1 MPHPCRRCAPYLVSK
16 LMLHCIWCAASC
28 LRISAFLACLS
39 RRSPRQRP
47 RCNASLTT
55 RILLRQSVGNIL
67 KGSTGNLGAQAI
79 GQRRAVLERAIKQR
93 SQEDLTGWLDQLAM
107 ELPVFIA
114 AVQTAM
120 PTMAL
125 APMPRQPT
133 AMSDTDLLRVVAS
146 VRAPLEADSIDARRF
161 FEQRRPVLTDTLG
174 LVTAGSLGKLLEQFL
189 FEEALALLNVQK

>member
-1 MPHPCRRCAPYLVSK
+1 MGGIVVAHGGDLAVESAP
-16 LMLHCIWCAASC
+16 
-28 LRISAFLACLS
+28 
-39 RRSPRQRP
+39 
-47 RCNASLTT
+47 
-55 RILLRQSVGNIL
+55 GE
-67 KGSTGNLGAQAI
+67 GSTFE
-79 GQRRAVLERAIKQR
+79 VL
-93 SQEDLTGWLDQLAM
+93 
-107 ELPVFIA
+107 LPVGS
-114 AVQTAM
+114 
-120 PTMAL
+120 MAL